1 MPRIYRF
8 VQVDVF
14 TDRPLHGNPLA
25 VFPDAAG
32 LTDEEMQALAREMN
46 ISETCFVLE
55 PTPEGAAENADYRV
69 RIFTPGRELPFA
81 GHPAIGTAWVLADEG
96 RIALDGPATDVR
108 HEVAIGVLPLRVE
121 SRSGKPGM
129 VTMTQWPPETL
140 YVLEPDEVAELCEA
154 LEVSTDAIGWPARS
168 RSSRG
173 RPHP

>member
-55 PTPEGAAENADYRV
+55 PSAEGAADGADYRV

-96 RIALDGPATDVR
+96 RFDLREPATEVR
-108 HEVAIGVLPLRVE
+108 QEVAIGVLPLKIGVQADDAAGNL
-121 SRSGKPGM
+121 SPAA
-129 VTMTQWPPETL
+129 VTMTQGAPEILT
-140 YVLEPDEVAELCEA
+140 VFEAEEIDEL
-154 LEVSTDAIGWPARS
+154 
-168 RSSRG
+168 
-173 RPHP
+173 